1 MLLGTLCASLL
12 GNVLA
17 GKGVIAKSKR
27 QGRGINRAGE
37 AIVRAGYGNT
47 KLDF

>member
-17 GKGVIAKSKR
+17 AKGVN
-27 QGRGINRAGE
+27 GIVEG
-37 AIVRAGYGNT
+37 IVRAGYLN
-47 KLDF
+47 